1 MPDGAV
7 IFETSGA
14 WPDFSTLSR
23 ISVCLIAIDFKSFQ
37 IGSRGGRRTRASWT
51 SKMNYEMSSH
61 RSLRYGKSRISA
73 STGSSWTLALK
84 YSSIARPIFE
94 MSYNTNDWSRLW
106 WGAPAK
112 TDEGSTCKRH
122 ASSAQRV
129 NDKVPRVVPR
139 AECRVEMWRG
149 GGRPNSRRGDE

>member
-23 ISVCLIAIDFKSFQ
+23 ISVCLIAIDFKIFQ
-37 IGSRGGRRTRASWT
+37 IGSRGGRTARRCRRTRASWT
-51 SKMNYEMSSH
+51 SKMNCEMSSH
-61 RSLRYGKSRISA
+61 RSLRYGKSRIPA
-73 STGSSWTLALK
+73 STAPAWALALK
-84 YSSIARPIFE
+84 YSSIARPNFE

-139 AECRVEMWRG
+139 AECRDVARWR
-149 GGRPNSRRGDE
+149 